1 MSSLADRLGALRR
14 QAGAAVDTVG
24 PPANQHGRLST
35 AGSSAGPSAP
45 EPLDPDPSRW
55 TPAFAEPTN
64 TASPAP
70 AACLARLRA
79 EMDRLLAVGR
89 TGAPSARRGLSDEAL
104 AGQLGGTVVA
114 EGLIGVE
121 HRTPLPVP
129 HGRWRLAGD
138 LPGHLEVLG
147 LPHADPL
154 LLDTETTG
162 LAGGTGTTAFLV
174 GLARLEGGALLVRQY
189 LLTRFGGE
197 PALLRAVADF
207 GRGAGTLVSFNGKS
221 FDLPLLAARYR
232 LAGQPD
238 PFQGWPHAD
247 LLHPVRRAFARRW
260 DDCRMATLEDRLL
273 GFTRPTDLPSA
284 EVPEVWLRWLRH
296 RDPGRL
302 PLVLDHNRWD
312 LVSLAALLSA
322 LAAAYA
328 APERHGADPLAVAR
342 HRGARE
348 GPASARALLAASR
361 ARLDTRGLHELAR
374 LARRDGDGTLAV
386 EVWTELADRGD
397 TRALEARALEALAK
411 HAEHAERDPVRARR
425 LTERLLSLEPR
436 SLAHRQRAARIDRA
450 LARRSSCPEC
460 QPGRTP

>member
-1 MSSLADRLGALRR
+1 ME
-14 QAGAAVDTVG
+14 
-24 PPANQHGRLST
+24 H
-35 AGSSAGPSAP
+35 
-45 EPLDPDPSRW
+45 
-55 TPAFAEPTN
+55 
-64 TASPAP
+64 
-70 AACLARLRA
+70 
-79 EMDRLLAVGR
+79 LLAVGR

-104 AGQLGGTVVA
+104 AGRLGGTVVA

-138 LPGHLEVLG
+138 LPGHLEALG

-312 LVSLAALLSA
+312 LVSLAALLPA

-348 GPASARALLAASR
+348 GPATARALLAASR
-361 ARLDTRGLHELAR
+361 ARLDARGLHELAR
-374 LARRDGDGTLAV
+374 LAHRDGDGTLAV
-386 EVWTELADRGD
+386 EVWTELAGRGD
-397 TRALEARALEALAK
+397 TRALEALAK